1 MFYLI
6 TGENTPIIEDEKN
19 KIITNF
25 EKIPFET
32 LKETTSLESFI
43 HNTEACDM
51 FSPQKGQLLLD
62 PKWLKKTSKEDL
74 NKLNICLSTAKSFNL
89 PIIIITKK
97 IDKRSASYKL
107 LKKHNIIEKDC
118 PEFKE
123 WESQKIID
131 WMIQYCK
138 KNNTKIIPNAAQML
152 IDAYGSN
159 LGIIKQELEKCMITI
174 LPETTIT
181 HQHLL
186 HASSNAVGHYGK
198 LSSSLKKGHTQG
210 IINSI
215 HSLIKLKEDP
225 HKIFNQLLFQINQLL
240 PIALAMNNQMSH
252 EKIAS
257 KLGKHPFFIKKQIE
271 SLTQHPFRHKF
282 PQIIAHLATIDQKI
296 KTGKL
301 SAKQAIKSLSNTLKH
316 QI

>member
-107 LKKHNIIEKDC
+107 LKKHRIIEKDC

-138 KNNTKIIPNAAQML
+138 KKTTKIEPNAAQML

-181 HQHLL
+181 HEHLL
-186 HASSNAVGHYGK
+186 YASSNAIGHYGQ
-198 LSSSLKKGHTQG
+198 LSTALKKGHTQG
-210 IINSI
+210 IIKSI
-215 HSLIKLKEDP
+215 HKLIKCKEDP

-240 PIALAMNNQMSH
+240 PIALAMNHQLSH

-257 KLGKHPFFIKKQIE
+257 TLGKHPFFIKKQME
-271 SLTQHPFRHKF
+271 SLNQNPLRPKL
-282 PQIIAHLATIDQKI
+282 PQIIGHLATIDQKI

-301 SAKQAIKSLSNTLKH
+301 SAKQAMNALSNTLNH